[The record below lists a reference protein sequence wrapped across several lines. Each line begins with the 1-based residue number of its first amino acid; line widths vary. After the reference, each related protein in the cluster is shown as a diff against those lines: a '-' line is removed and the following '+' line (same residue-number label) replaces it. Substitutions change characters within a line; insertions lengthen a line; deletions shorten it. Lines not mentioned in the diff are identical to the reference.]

1 VTSGAGGRRWIGIA
15 LSLAWLVAA
24 AAVLDHQRGVEVRR
38 LTRECHQLQADARAS
53 KLCGDADAAVA
64 QPLCRFKDA
73 DCDRW
78 PFERARFA
86 EKTASFAVAPV
97 VLAWLIYYATLRY
110 FRRRRRP

>member
-1 VTSGAGGRRWIGIA
+1 MAGSVGRGRWLGIV
-15 LSLAWLVAA
+15 LSVAWLLGAT
-24 AAVLDHQRGVEVRR
+24 AVLDHQRGVEVRR
-38 LTRECHQLQADARAS
+38 LARECHQLQADARAS
-53 KLCGDADAAVA
+53 KLCGEADAAVA